1 LEPRRLLPFI
11 IGLLV
16 LAFALGSLPRSQAGG
31 SILFRST
38 WLVYLIYLVPI
49 IILGITIAMIV
60 IVAMNWRDIT
70 GAIGFM
76 MAKNRKTRKKGS
88 RWSTLIAMMF
98 WVLAIGVLIFRKGS
112 ILSAT
117 PITNS
122 TITQVQSTSNSIPIP
137 VQITEII
144 PSISSLLD
152 NSWFGFAFLGLV
164 VLGGLV
170 LVQSIRV
177 AIKETKDVNIML
189 VQGNRETGLQAVNE
203 AIRIVNNES
212 ADPRAR
218 IVACYEHLITTASK
232 LGAPVSSH
240 MTARELERTIRS
252 TFALGG
258 TASGELTDLFEEAR
272 YSLHEIVE
280 EDANNAQT
288 YLQEIAEEL
297 KIELQNDS

>member
-11 IGLLV
+11 VGLLV

-38 WLVYLIYLVPI
+38 WLVYLIFLVPI
-49 IILGITIAMIV
+49 IVLGITIAMMV
-60 IVAMNWRDIT
+60 IVVMNFRDIT
-70 GAIGFM
+70 GAIGFQ
-76 MAKNRKTRKKGS
+76 MAKNRKIRKKGS
-88 RWSTLIAMMF
+88 GSSTIFMALF
-98 WVLAIGVLIFRKGS
+98 WVLALGVLIFRKGS
-112 ILSAT
+112 ILNPT
-117 PITNS
+117 PLTNS
-122 TITQVQSTSNSIPIP
+122 TITQVQSSPNAIPIP
-137 VQITEII
+137 ILITEII
-144 PSISSLLD
+144 PPISGLLD

-177 AIKETKDVNIML
+177 AVKETKEVNIQL
-189 VQGNRETGLQAVNE
+189 VHQRRETGLEAVNE
-203 AIRIVNNES
+203 AIGIVNNES
-212 ADPRAR
+212 TDPRAR
-218 IVACYEHLITTASK
+218 IVACYEHLIAAASK

-240 MTARELERTIRS
+240 MTARELDRTIRS
-252 TFALGG
+252 TFALEG
-258 TASGELTDLFEEAR
+258 TASRELTDLFEEAR

-280 EDANNAQT
+280 VDANKAQI